1 MAAQSTTR
9 PLRSR
14 TGGAILPLME
24 SLNFGRLMLTLVA
37 ARPKEKIAL
46 RQRTRHFRFW
56 RTADR

>member
-1 MAAQSTTR
+1 
-9 PLRSR
+9 
-14 TGGAILPLME
+14 ME